1 MSDASR
7 QLAGILFVVI
17 PTIEFGGWSLLR
29 MIARRIP
36 GYLDNPVR
44 QNLFRAGHAHA
55 GVLVLLALVGILYVD
70 QTGLSSGTRTLVRT
84 GFALAPILIS
94 AGFFLSVI
102 PPRTERPIRMNHP
115 GLRGRSA
122 AGGGHRDPGR
132 EPALTSSPPQRVGIP
147 GAVHAAVPGMVP
159 ASVPEGIA
167 ATAR

>member
-7 QLAGILFVVI
+7 QLAGILFVAI

-55 GVLVLLALVGILYVD
+55 GVLLILALVGIFYVD
-70 QTGLSSGTRTLVRT
+70 QTDLPEGVRTLVRT
-84 GFALAPILIS
+84 GFALAPILMS

-102 PPRTERPIRMNHP
+102 PPRAERPSRMITLVYL
-115 GLRGRSA
+115 GA
-122 AGGGHRDPGR
+122 ALL
-132 EPALTSSPPQRVGIP
+132 A
-147 GAVHAAVPGMVP
+147 
-159 ASVPEGIA
+159 A
-167 ATAR
+167 ATVTLGLSLL